1 MFALLQL
8 LTLPR
13 SVECVRIH
21 LSEVQCARACE
32 MIQNG
37 QTQRQVAMTLGV
49 SQSAIRNIW
58 NRFQDTGS
66 YSRRPGT
73 GVWRSTNDRD
83 DRYLHLLVRRNPF
96 YSARR
101 AHIEWRQAC
110 GVNVS
115 IQTARNRLHD
125 RGLNAR
131 RPHVVPDLTAR
142 HRRLRLQWT
151 LNQWGTV
158 LFTDESRFTVDHND
172 GRVRVWRRQ
181 GERYDPQFAVQHNR
195 WGAGS
200 VMVWGG
206 ISSTYTT
213 ELHVVQGNVNG
224 RYYLDNMVLPIVE
237 PIATR
242 LAPNFLFMD
251 DNAPAHRARI
261 VQNELIR
268 NNIARMEWPAMSP
281 DLNPIE
287 NIWSI
292 LGTRVRG
299 REPPVSNVQEL
310 TTALIQEWQDFDQTV
325 IRNTIGTMRRRCIEC
340 VRLQGAPTCY

>member
-1 MFALLQL
+1 MSFQSLHLCFMFALLQL
-8 LTLPR
+8 LTFPR

-83 DRYLHLLVRRNPF
+83 DRYLHLFVRRNPF

-101 AHIEWRQAC
+101 AHNEWRQAC

-131 RPHVVPDLTAR
+131 RPHVVSVCSG
-142 HRRLRLQWT
+142 LRS
-151 LNQWGTV
+151 TV
-158 LFTDESRFTVDHND
+158 
-172 GRVRVWRRQ
+172 
-181 GERYDPQFAVQHNR
+181 
-195 WGAGS
+195 
-200 VMVWGG
+200 GG
-206 ISSTYTT
+206 PST
-213 ELHVVQGNVNG
+213 NG
-224 RYYLDNMVLPIVE
+224 VRYYLRMNPDSLWTTTTVVYASGHAKVN
-237 PIATR
+237 ATT
-242 LAPNFLFMD
+242 PS
-251 DNAPAHRARI
+251 
-261 VQNELIR
+261 
-268 NNIARMEWPAMSP
+268 SP
-281 DLNPIE
+281 CN
-287 NIWSI
+287 
-292 LGTRVRG
+292 
-299 REPPVSNVQEL
+299 
-310 TTALIQEWQDFDQTV
+310 TTAGELVRSWSGVEFRRLTR
-325 IRNTIGTMRRRCIEC
+325 RNFMLSRATSTAGIIWIAWFY
-340 VRLQGAPTCY
+340 Q

>member
-1 MFALLQL
+1 MSFQSLHLCFMFVLLQL

-49 SQSAIRNIW
+49 SQSATRNIW

-83 DRYLHLLVRRNPF
+83 DRYLHLLVRRNTF

-142 HRRLRLQWT
+142 HRRLVCSGLRS
-151 LNQWGTV
+151 TV
-158 LFTDESRFTVDHND
+158 
-172 GRVRVWRRQ
+172 
-181 GERYDPQFAVQHNR
+181 
-195 WGAGS
+195 
-200 VMVWGG
+200 GG
-206 ISSTYTT
+206 PSTNW
-213 ELHVVQGNVNG
+213 V
-224 RYYLDNMVLPIVE
+224 RYYL
-237 PIATR
+237 
-242 LAPNFLFMD
+242 
-251 DNAPAHRARI
+251 
-261 VQNELIR
+261 
-268 NNIARMEWPAMSP
+268 RMNPDSLWTKTTVVYASGDVKVNVTTPSSP
-281 DLNPIE
+281 CN
-287 NIWSI
+287 
-292 LGTRVRG
+292 
-299 REPPVSNVQEL
+299 
-310 TTALIQEWQDFDQTV
+310 TTAGELVRSWSGVEFRRLTR
-325 IRNTIGTMRRRCIEC
+325 RNFMLSRATSTAGIIWITWFC
-340 VRLQGAPTCY
+340 Q